1 MTNQAEGEEY
11 SRQKDDEADCGL
23 EAKTRTW
30 AIISACAKKGKISIL
45 NRHIECDGGTGSH

>member
-11 SRQKDDEADCGL
+11 SRQKDDEADRGV

-45 NRHIECDGGTGSH
+45 NRHIECDGGIGSH